1 MNFYNELFDKLNE
14 SDVIEFLSLSVKLNN
29 GVWKGNCPSNHPS
42 TSGESFQINNKQFH
56 CWNCGVGGNL
66 VHLIEFIKFGTTSKK
81 KMTDNYRQAR
91 DIACDIAG
99 MNRIFSSNLS
109 AEELKQI
116 EEEQAE
122 REIFSSILTRANDL
136 MNTHL
141 LDSFKGEIYKE
152 IELDRKEIELFK
164 IGFCYSTLLTD
175 LKKEFEM
182 EEIESTGLVERIGKR
197 HELTLGKRYI
207 FPFIRN
213 QRVMYM
219 SGRVPYSDKANKA
232 KYKKLSM
239 HDETERPYI
248 SRYLKNDVFFNEDI
262 LKGAKEIIITE
273 GLTDCIKAVSNGIPA
288 MASSSVSTRE
298 DVFKQV
304 IDLLKNIHD
313 VYLCYDVEKS
323 EAGQKSAFKVA
334 ELFLKEKK
342 ELKIIQLPKD
352 DNCDKIDL
360 KDYFKD
366 HGKNDFIVLKDKA
379 KTLIEKMIEGI
390 DPKVSRQKMGQQLSP
405 VLHLLALTDDITT
418 NNYLNY
424 LIKSTF
430 GLKNQEISI
439 YKNEIKRIKK
449 CQQQDER
456 KIKEDKKSVKG
467 NDLKT
472 VGQGQDFIND
482 CLYYTIFDQELE
494 TFTDPESGEVKSRL
508 VQIPYLVTSKREYT
522 KANPEE
528 LLKRGFFFNKSLM
541 PSVGLVNQWSTHSS
555 VPYSIPDFIS
565 HNYEIDVPEL
575 YKKVK
580 YYFDQYIVF
589 PEKNIAVHLALAI
602 MASYVL
608 MVFDTIGYIH
618 LHAEKRSGKTRAL
631 EIIEGLGYNAVMS
644 SSISDAGLFRVI
656 EATRCLLITDEA
668 ENLDPSAKAQAQNQ
682 SEKLQLL
689 NAGYKRSGAAIRV
702 ENVNNNL
709 TPVKYSTYSIKIFA
723 GIKEINSVLRDRTIT
738 HLLKRVPGGVKHF
751 VPSALQA
758 EWLQLRNQLHV
769 FGMTMASR
777 ISEIYRHELPIIHK
791 DILERSNIVSREYE
805 IWSPYLSIAKLIDE
819 KSNGKTD
826 TFADLLSIAG
836 TSMRYKQQLE
846 DDSYINRL
854 LILINDF
861 MNENDSSTTEGELKD
876 YYNLTDMAN
885 FIKGNEGFEFVSA
898 SVLSKNMYGKF
909 YLAKADEKKRIRRES
924 QNIKDTYLRITKQSI
939 ADALE
944 RCGVKEA
951 K

>member
-1 MNFYNELFDKLNE
+1 MNFYVELFDKLTE
-14 SDVIEFLSLSVKLNN
+14 SDVIEFLGLPLKLSN
-29 GVWKGNCPSNHPS
+29 GVWKGNCPGNHPS

-66 VHLIEFIKFGTTSKK
+66 IHLIEFVKFGAVSKK
-81 KMTDNYRQAR
+81 KITDNYRQAR

-109 AEELKQI
+109 AEELKRI
-116 EEEQAE
+116 EEEQSE
-122 REIFSSILTRANDL
+122 KDIFSSVLTRATEL
-136 MNTHL
+136 MNAHL
-141 LDSFKGEIYKE
+141 LDLFKGEINKE
-152 IELDRKEIELFK
+152 IELDRKEIELFR
-164 IGFCYSTLLTD
+164 IGFCYPTLLVD

-182 EEIESTGLVERIGKR
+182 AEIESAGLVERIGKR

-219 SGRVPYSDKANKA
+219 SGRVPYSDKVNKA
-232 KYKKLSM
+232 KYKKLSLY
-239 HDETERPYI
+239 DEIERPYI
-248 SRYLKNDVFFNEDI
+248 SKYLKNDVFFNEDI
-262 LKGAKEIIITE
+262 LKGAKEIVITE
-273 GLTDCIKAVSNGIPA
+273 GLTDCIKTVSNGIPA
-288 MASSSVSTRE
+288 MASSSASTKE
-298 DVFKQV
+298 DVFRN
-304 IDLLKNIHD
+304 IIEMLKNIHD

-323 EAGQKSAFKVA
+323 EAGQKSAYKVA

-352 DNCDKIDL
+352 EACEKIDL

-366 HGKNDFIVLKDKA
+366 HSKDDFTILKDKS
-379 KTLIEKMIEGI
+379 KTLIEKMIEEI

-405 VLHLLALTDDITT
+405 VVNLLALTDDITT

-430 GLKNQEISI
+430 CLKNQEISV

-449 CQQQDER
+449 VNHQTDR
-456 KIKEDKKSVKG
+456 KVKEDKKNIQS

-472 VGQGQDFIND
+472 VSQGMDFIDDN
-482 CLYYTIFDQELE
+482 LYYTIFDQQLE
-494 TFTDPESGEVKSRL
+494 TFVDPETGETKSRL
-508 VQIPYLVTSKREYT
+508 IQIPYLVTSKREYT

-528 LLKRGFFFNKSLM
+528 LIKRGFFFNKPLM
-541 PSVGLVNQWSTHSS
+541 PSVGLVNQWSTMPSI
-555 VPYSIPDFIS
+555 PYSIPDFIG
-565 HNYEIDVPEL
+565 HNYEIDIPEL
-575 YKKVK
+575 YKKIK
-580 YYFDQYIVF
+580 YYFDQYIIF
-589 PEKNIAVHLALAI
+589 PEKNIAVHLTLAI
-602 MASYVL
+602 MASYLL
-608 MVFDTIGYIH
+608 MVFDTIGYVH

-668 ENLDPSAKAQAQNQ
+668 ENLDPNVKAQQNNQ

-702 ENVNNNL
+702 ETVNNNL
-709 TPVKYSTYSIKIFA
+709 TPVKYSTFCIKIFA

-738 HLLKRVPGGVKHF
+738 HLLKRVSGGVKHF
-751 VPSALQA
+751 VPSALQS
-758 EWLQLRNQLHV
+758 EWMQIRNQLHI
-769 FGMTMASR
+769 FGMTAASR

-805 IWSPYLSIAKLIDE
+805 IWSPYLAVAKYIDE
-819 KSNGKTD
+819 KSEGKTD
-826 TFADLLSIAG
+826 TFSDLLSIAG
-836 TSMRYKQQLE
+836 SSMRYKQQLE
-846 DDSYINRL
+846 DDSFINRL

-861 MNENDSSTTEGELKD
+861 INENDSSESEESKD

-885 FIKGNEGFEFVSA
+885 FIKGNEGFEYVSSA
-898 SVLSKNMYGKF
+898 MLSKNMYGKL
-909 YLAKADEKKRIRRES
+909 YLSKIEDKKRIRREG
-924 QNIKDTYLRITKQSI
+924 QNVKDTYLKVTKK
-939 ADALE
+939 AMMEALD
-944 RCGVKEA
+944 RCGVKEG